1 MRSQEVPHGGRPASR
16 RGGRVAA
23 AALAQVLL
31 IGTTGAAHAQAT
43 ARLDMSYSDELLPA
57 TPIGRAEVV
66 VGVMR
71 EQVAGSGEQ
80 GLVMEVPTSWPSGA
94 PVCVRATSADGRY
107 SGEGSAMLPSEPA
120 PLLEL
125 RLRSGYPTEFAEG
138 VKAGRFIVRVDR
150 ATCAEA
156 STGRSRAADSED
168 EDDPAV
174 AVAQWLGSPEGAALL
189 VYVDSGAAKR
199 VTARLEGADRRLTDV
214 IDCTAEDSG
223 QSYDHICRIALD
235 GVPPEEATL
244 VVERIRNG
252 GRDDPAR
259 LSLDLRRRQ

>member
-1 MRSQEVPHGGRPASR
+1 MGSHEVSHGCRPVSR
-16 RGGRVAA
+16 RGGRVTA

-31 IGTTGAAHAQAT
+31 IGTTGAVHAQAT
-43 ARLDMSYSDELLPA
+43 ARLNMAYSDELLPA

-71 EQVAGSGEQ
+71 EQVAGSGEES
-80 GLVMEVPTSWPSGA
+80 LVMEVPPSWTPGA
-94 PVCVRATSADGRY
+94 PICVRATSADGRY
-107 SGEGSAMLPSEPA
+107 SGEGSAVLPAEPA

-125 RLRSGYPTEFAEG
+125 RLRSGYPKEFAEG
-138 VKAGRFIVRVDR
+138 VRAGRFIVRTDR

-156 STGRSRAADSED
+156 SAGRSRAAYSED
-168 EDDPAV
+168 EDHPAV
-174 AVAQWLGSPEGAALL
+174 AVAQWLGSPEGTALL

-199 VTARLEGADRRLTDV
+199 VTARLEGADRRLTEV
-214 IDCTAEDSG
+214 IDCAAEDSG
-223 QSYDHICRIALD
+223 QSYDHTCRIALD

-244 VVERIRNG
+244 VIERIRNG
-252 GRDDPAR
+252 GRDDPAK